1 MSLLPPSLLQKLK
14 RRRLQPVWATA
25 RSGVGER
32 RSKGTGSGI
41 EFADHREYQPGDDIR
56 HLDHHAY
63 NRLGH
68 HVIRQYH
75 LYQQLR
81 ITVLVDCSAS
91 MGSGSPAKL
100 RRAAELA
107 GILAYAGLSGG
118 DQVTVGAFADG
129 NVTWFRQ
136 LEGIQRAP
144 LLFGWLEQLRAG
156 GRSSIAVSA
165 RASLPRLQRF
175 GLLIVISDWLDE
187 GLDEALTVWQ
197 GAGQELVAVRLL
209 APEEEE
215 PERLGEG
222 PVRMFDV
229 ESGHE
234 VEISLDAEGYANY
247 RRAVTE
253 WTQRLRKAVEENAGR
268 FFSVRSDDLLEETV
282 LTEWRVKQ
290 LIS

>member
-1 MSLLPPSLLQKLK
+1 MSLLAPSLLQKLK
-14 RRRLQPVWATA
+14 RSRLKPVWATA

-32 RSKGTGSGI
+32 RSKATGSGI

-68 HVIRQYH
+68 HLVRQFH

-100 RRAAELA
+100 SRAAELA

-118 DQVTVGAFADG
+118 DQVMVGAFSDG
-129 NVTWFRQ
+129 KVTWFRQ
-136 LEGIQRAP
+136 LEGVQRAP
-144 LLFGWLEQLRAG
+144 LLFGWLEQLRSG
-156 GRSSIAVSA
+156 GRSSIDASA

-175 GLLIVISDWLDE
+175 GMLVVISDWLDD
-187 GLDEALTVWQ
+187 GLDDALSIWR
-197 GAGQELVAVRLL
+197 GAGQELVGVRLL
-209 APEEEE
+209 SPEEEE

-222 PVRMFDV
+222 PVRLFDV

-234 VEISLDAEGYANY
+234 VEISLDAEGYASY
-247 RRAVTE
+247 RRAVAE
-253 WTQRLRKAVEENAGR
+253 WTQRLRKALEGNEGR
-268 FFSVRSDDLLEETV
+268 FFSVRSDEPLEEAV